1 MIATADASFLVSLY
15 GEDINTPVA
24 EEWMRGAAV
33 PLWLASL
40 RLAGLLEKSSPAD
53 IADPKKGE
61 NQEETQ
67 DKEQW
72 DIADPERTIDIQ
84 PFAELNINDPM
95 PGTAIPIVSLY
106 N

>member
-1 MIATADASFLVSLY
+1 MDAGSGGSSLARFTPFGWFA
-15 GEDINTPVA
+15 GEVF
-24 EEWMRGAAV
+24 
-33 PLWLASL
+33 
-40 RLAGLLEKSSPAD
+40 AGGHCG
-53 IADPKKGE
+53 PKKGE